1 MTYTIGVDVGGT
13 KVAAG
18 VVDEEGKVLV
28 STRRP
33 TPSESPD
40 HVEETIAAV
49 VTELR
54 REYDVEAVGIGAA
67 GFVDVERSTVLF
79 APNLVWRGEPLRDD
93 IAARIGLPVVVGEL
107 LVGVVLGST
116 GIGTLDASEPTFAF
130 LAQVGFALVMFVAGS
145 HVPVRD
151 PALRQGIGPGLAR
164 AFAIGLLAVPVGLL
178 LAHLVGT
185 DHGGLYAVLLAS
197 SSAALILP
205 IISFTGASGRV
216 VLELLPQVAVA
227 DAACIVAL
235 PLAIDP
241 AHAARALVGGLAV
254 LVGAAGVFLSLRWV
268 ERSGVRHRVHHVSQD
283 RKLALELRVSL
294 TLLFALAALAVALQ
308 VSVLV
313 AGFAFGLAVA
323 AVGEPRRLAKQ
334 LFAITE
340 GFLGPLFFV
349 WLGASLNLRDLVAH
363 PAAIGLG
370 LGLGVGAVAVHALM
384 ALTRQPLPVAVLTS
398 AQLGVPVAA
407 ATLGGQLGLLGPGE
421 AAALL
426 LGALVTIA
434 ATTVAAAALRR
445 PAGLP

>member
-1 MTYTIGVDVGGT
+1 MDFGTLALICGVALLGPLL
-13 KVAAG
+13 A
-18 VVDEEGKVLV
+18 L
-28 STRRP
+28 P
-33 TPSESPD
+33 
-40 HVEETIAAV
+40 
-49 VTELR
+49 
-54 REYDVEAVGIGAA
+54 
-67 GFVDVERSTVLF
+67 
-79 APNLVWRGEPLRDD
+79 RG
-93 IAARIGLPVVVGEL
+93 IGLPVVVGEL

-164 AFAIGLLAVPVGLL
+164 AAGIGILAVPVGLL

-205 IISFTGASGRV
+205 IISSTGAGGRA

-254 LVGAAGVFLSLRWV
+254 LVGGAVVFLALRWV
-268 ERSGVRHRVHHVSQD
+268 ERSGVRHRVHHVSQH

-294 TLLFALAALAVALQ
+294 TLLFALAALAVALH

-370 LGLGVGAVAVHALM
+370 LGLGVGAVAVHSLM